1 MRGKGIAK
9 IKKGF
14 LRLAAAVT
22 ALVLTTGMPGTAVD
36 VMAAAKTPGLNA
48 KATEKNVLK
57 ILDRYDKDGAFI
69 LRKQKQAGDNILTW
83 FGSGRIYKNIDT
95 AVHEETHGFSHSYAK
110 NKWNGYAY
118 FVGNKKSVQVTLTDV
133 YPTKKMAASIPKRL
147 RTFRYDTYVAKADPY
162 LSANAQG
169 AYGLLNELMAYR
181 TGMSNSVS
189 MYAYYAAQDA
199 GWDVWQQYISNC
211 ENGKMAYAEFT
222 YYIHHYLY
230 YAKKNYPQ
238 VYRGIIGNKQ
248 FCKAYAKIVSSYKKR
263 IKTYEN
269 DLKRLKKR
277 MEKKGYRVEVT
288 ASRIMLYRSDG
299 YGRGTMRNTA
309 DYKKLLNEQKK
320 KQYSSIPL

>member
-1 MRGKGIAK
+1 MRKR
-9 IKKGF
+9 KKRR
-14 LRLAAAVT
+14 LLAAVLLLAVLAAWLPVSAQET
-22 ALVLTTGMPGTAVD
+22 
-36 VMAAAKTPGLNA
+36 MAAAKTPGLNA

-57 ILDRYDKDGAFI
+57 ILDQYDKDGAFI
-69 LRKQKQAGDNILTW
+69 LRKQKQAGDNILVW
-83 FGSGRIYKNIDT
+83 FGGGKIYKGIDT
-95 AVHEETHGFSHSYAK
+95 AVHEETHGFSHFYAK

-147 RTFRYDTYVAKADPY
+147 RTFRYNTYVAKPDAY

-181 TGMSNSVS
+181 AGMSNSVS

-199 GWDVWQQYISNC
+199 GWDAWQQYISNC
-211 ENGKMAYAEFT
+211 ENGRMAYAEFT
-222 YYIHHYLY
+222 YYISHYLY
-230 YAKKNYPQ
+230 YAKKNYPK
-238 VYRGIIGNKQ
+238 VYRGIINNKQ
-248 FCKAYAKIVSSYKKR
+248 FRKAYAKIESGYRKL

-277 MEKKGYRVEVT
+277 MEKKGYRVELT
-288 ASRIMLYRSDG
+288 DSRIMLYRADG